1 MRKIMDYFFTIGTV
15 IGLSSSNIW
24 ADLSKIE
31 SSRSPHIL
39 STTEN
44 LVAYYP
50 FTGNADDG
58 SGNNLHGTVNGPVL
72 TADRFNNENSAY
84 SFDGVDDVIEVS
96 DNSLLD
102 ITEQISLAAWI
113 YPTSQ
118 KTQMIIRKGATV
130 TPSPPY
136 GLSLSGTGNIV
147 FDLSP
152 NGQLTQ
158 LVKTGYSLNEW
169 SFIVGTYDG
178 TMMKLYVNGNLEET
192 LSVSGSLNEN
202 NNVLLLGTR
211 LRLTSDTFEG
221 ILDDIRIYNKAL
233 SEGEIDDLYNEFQ
246 DLGLVAYY
254 PFTGNADD
262 GSGNNLHGTVNGPVL
277 TADRFNNEN
286 SAYSF
291 DGVDDVIEVSDNSL
305 LDITEQISLAAWIYP
320 TSQKTQ
326 MIIRKGATVT
336 PSPPYGLALSGTG
349 NIVFDLSPNG
359 QLTQL
364 VKTGYS
370 LNEWSFIVGTYDGT
384 MMRLYVNGNLEET
397 LSVSGSLNENNNV
410 LLLGTRLRLTSD
422 TFEGILDDIRIYNKA
437 LSEGE
442 IKELYSFN
450 TSISNEEINSITSAY
465 QLNQN
470 FPNPFNPS
478 TTISYVLPKKEQ
490 VSLKVYNV
498 FGQEVTTL
506 LDHVMIIPG
515 VQKVIWEGTDKN
527 GDKVA
532 SGIYFYLLKTDTYSM
547 TKKMILI
554 R

>member
-44 LVAYYP
+44 
-50 FTGNADDG
+50 
-58 SGNNLHGTVNGPVL
+58 
-72 TADRFNNENSAY
+72 
-84 SFDGVDDVIEVS
+84 
-96 DNSLLD
+96 
-102 ITEQISLAAWI
+102 
-113 YPTSQ
+113 
-118 KTQMIIRKGATV
+118 
-130 TPSPPY
+130 
-136 GLSLSGTGNIV
+136 
-147 FDLSP
+147 
-152 NGQLTQ
+152 
-158 LVKTGYSLNEW
+158 
-169 SFIVGTYDG
+169 
-178 TMMKLYVNGNLEET
+178 
-192 LSVSGSLNEN
+192 
-202 NNVLLLGTR
+202 
-211 LRLTSDTFEG
+211 
-221 ILDDIRIYNKAL
+221 
-233 SEGEIDDLYNEFQ
+233 
-246 DLGLVAYY
+246 LVAYY